1 MGGGGPALGR
11 VNGKGRTVME
21 KRQLELM
28 KDLSNEII

>member
-11 VNGKGRTVME
+11 VNGKGGTVME